1 MALICSCFSNRK
13 QTIKINN
20 VFSSWKELILCVPQG
35 SVLGPLLF
43 NIYLNDLLFF
53 LKDVGIC
60 NFADDTTTYI
70 SDASLE
76 SVLKSLEKNSMLA
89 VRWFQNN
96 YTKLN
101 TDKCHLIVS
110 GYKHKQVWENIG
122 KDLIWE
128 SNGVKLPEI
137 IIARDLKLEK
147 HVLKLCSKAN
157 QKLSAPSRM

>member
-1 MALICSCFSNRK
+1 M
-13 QTIKINN
+13 
-20 VFSSWKELILCVPQG
+20 PQG

-53 LKDVGIC
+53 LKDAGIC
-60 NFADDTTTYI
+60 NFADDTYI

-110 GYKHKQVWENIG
+110 GYKREQIWENVG

-128 SNGVKLPEI
+128 STGVKLLEI

-157 QKLSAPSRM
+157 QKLRALSRM